1 MCWSGDVVLTQFVSL
16 TSGTS
21 SGSAKVMSAHCSI
34 LLVTVSS
41 LFSDAVTHVVESS
54 TMLRKLDNLNSRV
67 VADLRRVVCGQRYLW
82 QAELAWV
89 LLVRRSLNLEH
100 WQHRMRVV
108 QRLIAVAHVDVEHG
122 KRMAREPSR
131 LNRDGATLQRPL
143 CAVL

>member
-89 LLVRRSLNLEH
+89 FQVVGAHELERRHDGVRHVLGRGLAGLVDAN
-100 WQHRMRVV
+100 
-108 QRLIAVAHVDVEHG
+108 VDVEHG
-122 KRMAREPSR
+122 EAVAWEPAG
-131 LNRDGATLQRPL
+131 LD
-143 CAVL
+143 